1 MAILTRSHSFGQY
14 LYGMGLI
21 RVIVELFVLY
31 LLYKLIFDFIIPVY
45 QTTKQVKQKVGE
57 MQNQMNEHM
66 KQQQSD
72 TFSAQKESK
81 KKPAR
86 EDYIEFE
93 EVK

>member
-1 MAILTRSHSFGQY
+1 MSIF
-14 LYGMGLI
+14 
-21 RVIVELFVLY
+21 RVLFELFVLY

-57 MQNQMNEHM
+57 MQQKMNEQM
-66 KQQQSD
+66 KQQQS
-72 TFSAQKESK
+72 TQFTGPAKEPGPGATK
-81 KKPAR
+81 

>member
-1 MAILTRSHSFGQY
+1 
-14 LYGMGLI
+14 MGII

-45 QTTKQVKQKVGE
+45 RTTKQVKQKVGE
-57 MQNQMNEHM
+57 MQSQMNEHM
-66 KQQQSD
+66 KQQQSG
-72 TFSAQKESK
+72 TFSATKESNTK
-81 KKPAR
+81 SAR

>member
-1 MAILTRSHSFGQY
+1 
-14 LYGMGLI
+14 MGLI
-21 RVIVELFVLY
+21 RVIFELFVLY

-45 QTTKQVKQKVGE
+45 QTSKQVKQKVGE

-66 KQQQSD
+66 KQQQPGS
-72 TFSAQKESK
+72 FSPDDKQDAP
-81 KKPAR
+81 KPGK

>member
-1 MAILTRSHSFGQY
+1 
-14 LYGMGLI
+14 MGII
-21 RVIVELFVLY
+21 RVIFELFVLY

-57 MQNQMNEHM
+57 MQSKMNEQM
-66 KQQQSD
+66 KQQQNNAF
-72 TFSAQKESK
+72 TTEPEEKVA
-81 KKPAR
+81 KPDR